1 MKNIFKLALFF
12 AIFFNVVFANDN
24 LVIEFEKKRL
34 SQNPNIVLNSVE
46 VFYKKKL
53 DIKGDWSAYVLNL
66 DLDTQDGNM
75 RVKDILFSNNQV
87 VTTELFDLKSGTS
100 FGSNIAPDINESYYD
115 NSRLIAGKSNAK
127 NRLVV
132 FSDPLCPF
140 CQHYIPQLIDFVNKN
155 EESIALYYYAFP
167 LTRIHKA
174 SNDLSKLIEIAKQT
188 DKNIIKKAYE
198 IRWEK
203 YFDVNS
209 EDRKLILNSF
219 NKALKTNISLKE
231 LEDEKYQ
238 KALEDEVLMAEK
250 LLINGT
256 PTIYVNGKKDNTK
269 EEYKKLKGV
278 K

>member
-115 NSRLIAGKSNAK
+115 SSRLIAGKSNAK

-155 EESIALYYYAFP
+155 EENIVLYYYAFP

-198 IRWEK
+198 IKWEK

-219 NKALKTNISLKE
+219 NKALKTKISLKE

-238 KALEDEVLMAEK
+238 KALENEVLMAEK
-250 LLINGT
+250 LLISGT